1 VFCER
6 CGLSFLPRQSVCT
19 RCGAAATRHWL
30 QLIGLTTLLFAFACN
45 SLVGWALLPRQI
57 SGSQGHTV
65 FRGWLWLDDQ
75 IALYGWVPLA
85 IGILVWDFLVLRG
98 SRRPKIRGWVT
109 RKLLTFSLVAGM
121 TPFIPSWVPAGQPS
135 QHFLAMIRSHPGLPL
150 ALAWGVVVVV
160 IALVCLEAET
170 RDSLLGQGK
179 VLSLVGLGVLVLVL
193 SLTVW
198 SWSVT
203 ASGQQQRAVESTRAG
218 TSIEYPSKTI

>member
-1 VFCER
+1 MFCER

-30 QLIGLTTLLFAFACN
+30 QLIGLTTLLLAFASN
-45 SLVGWALLPRQI
+45 SLVGWILLPRHTG
-57 SGSQGHTV
+57 SGRGHSL
-65 FRGWLWLDDQ
+65 FRAWLWFDDK

-85 IGILVWDFLVLRG
+85 IGILAWDFLVWRG

-135 QHFLAMIRSHPGLPL
+135 QNFLTMIRSHPGLPL

-160 IALVCLEAET
+160 VGLVCAEAET

-193 SLTVW
+193 GMTVLGW
-198 SWSVT
+198 SIT
-203 ASGQQQRAVESTRAG
+203 
-218 TSIEYPSKTI
+218 

>member
-1 VFCER
+1 MFCER

-30 QLIGLTTLLFAFACN
+30 QLIGLSTLLLAFACN
-45 SLVGWALLPRQI
+45 SLVGWILLPRHT
-57 SGSQGHTV
+57 GGAHGHSL
-65 FRGWLWLDDQ
+65 FRAWLWFDDK

-85 IGILVWDFLVLRG
+85 IGILAWDFLVLRG

-135 QHFLAMIRSHPGLPL
+135 QNFLTMIRSHPGLPL
-150 ALAWGVVVVV
+150 ALAWGVVLVVV
-160 IALVCLEAET
+160 ALVCHEAET

-193 SLTVW
+193 GMTVLGW
-198 SWSVT
+198 SIT
-203 ASGQQQRAVESTRAG
+203 
-218 TSIEYPSKTI
+218 